1 MVCRLA
7 SALGLLAATLLV
19 AGAAPIAQAQQD
31 RPAAPAKTAEP
42 VRFSIVIR
50 NRKVDAVQQRIR
62 VTQGDVVELAFAS
75 DEPAELHLHGY
86 DRLVTVAP
94 NAPAVLR
101 LDANVAGRFSI
112 EAHRFGG
119 GTGGARKQGRGHV
132 VLLYLDVYPR

>member
-1 MVCRLA
+1 MVHRLA
-7 SALGLLAATLLV
+7 SALRLLV
-19 AGAAPIAQAQQD
+19 ATLVLTGAAAIVPAQQD
-31 RPAAPAKTAEP
+31 QRAAPAAPARTAEP

-50 NRKVDAVQQRIR
+50 NRKVPQQRIR
-62 VTQGDVVELAFAS
+62 VTQGDVVELAFTS

-101 LDANVAGRFSI
+101 LEANIAGRFSI
-112 EAHRFGG
+112 EAHGFAG
-119 GTGGARKQGRGHV
+119 GTGGQRGRGHV

>member
-1 MVCRLA
+1 LVCRFA

-19 AGAAPIAQAQQD
+19 TAPIAQAQQD
-31 RPAAPAKTAEP
+31 RPPASAKTAEP

-50 NRKVDAVQQRIR
+50 NRKVDAAQQRIR

-119 GTGGARKQGRGHV
+119 GARKQGRGHV